1 MPSTVSK
8 PLKYAI
14 MKIFVL
20 MTGKGQYNKTTENL
34 AVRYY
39 LNADAANKH
48 LDYLRKLYARK
59 GNEHYSR
66 VTTKGRGYFTMKY
79 GWPIKGAELR
89 HTYWIESHEA
99 YTDC

>member
-1 MPSTVSK
+1 MRI
-8 PLKYAI
+8 Y
-14 MKIFVL
+14 VL

-34 AVRYY
+34 AIRYY
-39 LNADAANKH
+39 LNEASANEH

-59 GNEHYSR
+59 GTADGYSR

-89 HTYWIESHEA
+89 HTYWIEAHETA
-99 YTDC
+99 D

>member
-1 MPSTVSK
+1 
-8 PLKYAI
+8 
-14 MKIFVL
+14 

-34 AVRYY
+34 AIRYY
-39 LNADAANKH
+39 LNEASANEH

-59 GNEHYSR
+59 GAETR

-89 HTYWIESHEA
+89 HTYWIEAHE
-99 YTDC
+99 TDD